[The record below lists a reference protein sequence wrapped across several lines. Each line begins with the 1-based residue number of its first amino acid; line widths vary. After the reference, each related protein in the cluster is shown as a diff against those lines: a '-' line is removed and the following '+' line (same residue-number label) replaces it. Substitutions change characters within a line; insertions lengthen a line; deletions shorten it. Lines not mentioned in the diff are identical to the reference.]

1 MNKELSKI
9 WIDVKELLNQARA
22 ILNNCDGSVELI
34 DDKQFV
40 EYLGHNELEL
50 ALDEIEAIS
59 DSFELPREFWQCLIK
74 ASNIMG
80 LKEHSKRYMEFL
92 AYYG

>member
-1 MNKELSKI
+1 MNKDLRRTWKE
-9 WIDVKELLNQARA
+9 VTELLNEARE
-22 ILNNCDGSVELI
+22 ILNNCDGSVEFV

-40 EYLGHNELEL
+40 EYLDHNELEL

-74 ASNIMG
+74 ASNSMG
-80 LKEHSKRYMEFL
+80 LKDHSKRYIEVL